1 MSAASIHPIV
11 PLEADRRPVAVID
24 IGATSIRMAIAE
36 IDGQGQI
43 HELESVSQGVTL
55 GKDTF
60 TQRRIRK
67 TSIEDCVRVLKS
79 YRRLLNEYGITKPE
93 QMRIV
98 ATSAVREAINRLAF
112 LDRVF
117 IATGMQVDPL
127 DEAEVNRITYMGIQ
141 PLLQSSPK
149 LASSRS
155 VVIEVGG
162 GSTEVLVVRSGN
174 VLLSHTYRL
183 GSLRLLETLEKFDA
197 PLTKQR
203 AIMENQIERVVAQ
216 IVAQI
221 REHVPN
227 DSPLE
232 MVAIGGDVR
241 FAAANLIENFD
252 KQSLATLSVEAL
264 NTFTRQVLRM
274 SEDEIV
280 QRFGMSFQDAETVAP
295 ALLCYLL
302 LARSFEQTDI
312 SVADTNLRDG
322 LLQDLAIR
330 DIWTA
335 DFRSQIVRSA
345 ISLGRRFD
353 FDEKHA
359 RQVAT
364 LSRKLFTD
372 LQAEHQLEPRMELL
386 LYLAALLHE
395 IGLYINVRSN
405 HKHAMY
411 LIRNSELF
419 GLSRKDVLLVA
430 LVARYHRRSSPL
442 PQHEG
447 YANLDRTDRVG
458 VSKLAAILRLAIAL
472 DDSRS
477 QRINDIQ
484 CRQENKRLIITPS
497 GVEDVSLEQL
507 ALRQSGT
514 LFEEVYGMPVQI
526 RSSRRVR

>member
-1 MSAASIHPIV
+1 MSAAPIHPIV

-36 IDGQGQI
+36 IDPQGKI

-67 TSIEDCVRVLKS
+67 ASIEDCVRVLKS
-79 YRRLLNEYGITKPE
+79 YRRLLNEYGITKPD

-98 ATSAVREAINRLAF
+98 ATSAVREAMNRLAF

-174 VLLSHTYRL
+174 VLFSHTYRL

-203 AIMENQIERVVAQ
+203 AIMENQIQRV
-216 IVAQI
+216 VAQI

-252 KQSLATLSVEAL
+252 KQSLSTLPVEAL

-302 LARSFEQTDI
+302 LARSFEQTEI

-335 DFRSQIVRSA
+335 DFRSQIIRSA
-345 ISLGRRFD
+345 IGLGRRFD
-353 FDEKHA
+353 FDEEHA
-359 RQVAT
+359 RHVAT
-364 LSRKLFTD
+364 LCRKLFTD

-419 GLSRKDVLLVA
+419 GLSRKNVLLVA

-442 PQHEG
+442 PTHEG
-447 YANLDRTDRVG
+447 YANLDRTDRVA

-484 CRQENKRLIITPS
+484 CRQENKRLILMSS
-497 GVEDVSLEQL
+497 GAEDVSLEQL

-514 LFEEVYGMPVQI
+514 LFEEVYGLAVQI
-526 RSSRRVR
+526 RSSPRVR

>member
-1 MSAASIHPIV
+1 MSAAPSHPIV
-11 PLEADRRPVAVID
+11 PVEADRRPVAVID

-67 TSIEDCVRVLKS
+67 SSIEDCVRVLKS
-79 YRRLLNEYGITKPE
+79 YRRLLNEYGITKPD

-98 ATSAVREAINRLAF
+98 ATSAVREAMNRLAF

-149 LASSRS
+149 LASSRC
-155 VVIEVGG
+155 VVVEVGG

-174 VLLSHTYRL
+174 VLFSHTYRL

-203 AIMENQIERVVAQ
+203 AIMENQIQRV
-216 IVAQI
+216 VAQI

-252 KQSLATLSVEAL
+252 KQSLSTLSVDGL

-302 LARSFEQTDI
+302 LARSFEQTEI

-322 LLQDLAIR
+322 LLQDLSIR

-335 DFRSQIVRSA
+335 DFRSQIIRSA
-345 ISLGRRFD
+345 IGLGRRFD

-359 RQVAT
+359 RHVAT
-364 LSRKLFTD
+364 LCRKLFTD
-372 LQAEHQLEPRMELL
+372 LQAEHQLEPRMELI

-442 PQHEG
+442 PTHEG
-447 YANLDRTDRVG
+447 YANLDRTDRVA

-484 CRQENKRLIITPS
+484 CRQESKRLIITPS

-514 LFEEVYGMPVQI
+514 LFEEVYGLPVQI

>member
-1 MSAASIHPIV
+1 MSAAPIHPIV

-36 IDGQGQI
+36 IDPQGHI

-67 TSIEDCVRVLKS
+67 ASIEDCVRVLKS
-79 YRRLLNEYGITKPE
+79 YRRLLNEYGITKPD

-98 ATSAVREAINRLAF
+98 ATSAVREAMNRLAF

-141 PLLQSSPK
+141 PLLQSCPK

-155 VVIEVGG
+155 VVVEVGG

-174 VLLSHTYRL
+174 VLFSHTYRL

-197 PLTKQR
+197 PLVKQR
-203 AIMENQIERVVAQ
+203 AIMENQIQRV
-216 IVAQI
+216 VAQI

-252 KQSLATLSVEAL
+252 KQSLSTLSVEAL

-302 LARSFEQTDI
+302 LARSFEQTEI

-335 DFRSQIVRSA
+335 DFRSQIIRSA
-345 ISLGRRFD
+345 IGLGRRFD

-359 RQVAT
+359 RHVAT

-386 LYLAALLHE
+386 LYLAALLPE
-395 IGLYINVRSN
+395 IGLYTNVRSN

-442 PQHEG
+442 PTHEG

-484 CRQENKRLIITPS
+484 CRQENKRLILTPS

-514 LFEEVYGMPVQI
+514 LFEEVYGLPVQI